1 MAGTKSIQCFNHMV
15 QLQFWVRMLL
25 INTSFYNFM
34 HITCGHENKH
44 VSNHYTAERLTSFES
59 NYIVIGGLILV
70 KMEITDLQLC

>member
-1 MAGTKSIQCFNHMV
+1 
-15 QLQFWVRMLL
+15 
-25 INTSFYNFM
+25 M